1 MREIRQS
8 GSEGGGASLR
18 SPYPYRQRPK
28 GFFISLLVLLCYVV
42 SLTIRSNF
50 VPQKGQSPL
59 HLTSQG
65 WIVWRIRSHVAPK
78 VFFTA

>member
-28 GFFISLLVLLCYVV
+28 DFFISLLALRSSGSR
-42 SLTIRSNF
+42 SLQHILVDR
-50 VPQKGQSPL
+50 L
-59 HLTSQG
+59 
-65 WIVWRIRSHVAPK
+65 
-78 VFFTA
+78 